1 MSKNDDKILDLK
13 AQIEKKKREIGIVRN
28 FNPSTNCILNIDNIN
43 YNIHTFS
50 KSQIIHMLVKLNS
63 MMMSA
68 KDLGLEDQL
77 EFNGYNIS
85 LWIEDLMKLLNI
97 TNIRQ
102 EQVKLVQME
111 KRLTEML
118 SDNKKIELELDE
130 IMKEL

>member
-1 MSKNDDKILDLK
+1 MSRNDDKILDLK

-28 FNPSTNCILNIDNIN
+28 FNPSTNCILNIDNVN

>member
-13 AQIEKKKREIGIVRN
+13 AQIEKKKREIGTVRN
-28 FNPSTNCILNIDNIN
+28 FEPSTNCILNIDNVN

>member
-13 AQIEKKKREIGIVRN
+13 AQIEKKKRDIGIVRN
-28 FNPSTNCILNIDNIN
+28 FNPSTNCILNIDNVN

-50 KSQIIHMLVKLNS
+50 KTQIIHMLVKLNS

>member
-13 AQIEKKKREIGIVRN
+13 AQIEKKKRDIGIVRN
-28 FNPSTNCILNIDNIN
+28 FNPSTNCILNIDNVN

-102 EQVKLVQME
+102 EQVKLMQME

>member
-13 AQIEKKKREIGIVRN
+13 AQIEKKKRDIGIVRN
-28 FNPSTNCILNIDNIN
+28 FNPSTNCILNIDNVN

-50 KSQIIHMLVKLNS
+50 KSQTIHMLVKLNS

>member
-1 MSKNDDKILDLK
+1 MSRNDDKILDLK

-28 FNPSTNCILNIDNIN
+28 FNPSTNCILNIDNVN

-102 EQVKLVQME
+102 EQVKLMQME

>member
-1 MSKNDDKILDLK
+1 
-13 AQIEKKKREIGIVRN
+13 
-28 FNPSTNCILNIDNIN
+28 
-43 YNIHTFS
+43 
-50 KSQIIHMLVKLNS
+50 
-63 MMMSA
+63 
-68 KDLGLEDQL
+68 
-77 EFNGYNIS
+77 
-85 LWIEDLMKLLNI
+85 MKLLNI

>member
-28 FNPSTNCILNIDNIN
+28 FNPSTNCILNIDNVN

-102 EQVKLVQME
+102 EQVKLMQME

>member
-13 AQIEKKKREIGIVRN
+13 AQIEKKKRDIGIVRN
-28 FNPSTNCILNIDNIN
+28 FNPSTSCILNIDNVN

-111 KRLTEML
+111 RRLTEML

>member
-1 MSKNDDKILDLK
+1 MSRNDDKILDLK
-13 AQIEKKKREIGIVRN
+13 AQIEKKKRDIGIVRN
-28 FNPSTNCILNIDNIN
+28 FNPSTNCILNIDNVN

-102 EQVKLVQME
+102 EQVKLMQME

>member
-13 AQIEKKKREIGIVRN
+13 AQIEKKKRDIGIVRN
-28 FNPSTNCILNIDNIN
+28 FNPSTNCILNIDNVN

-85 LWIEDLMKLLNI
+85 LWIEDLMRLLNI

-102 EQVKLVQME
+102 EQVKLMQME